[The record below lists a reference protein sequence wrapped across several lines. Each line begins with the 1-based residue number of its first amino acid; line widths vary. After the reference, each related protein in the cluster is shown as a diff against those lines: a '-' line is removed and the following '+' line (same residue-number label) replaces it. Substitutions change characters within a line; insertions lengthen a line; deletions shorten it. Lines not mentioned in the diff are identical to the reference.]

1 MKRGGG
7 MVKRKIKFY
16 HVFRWRKRSILL
28 FAGAI
33 TALAAGLLLLFFR
46 PWSAPEPYSQN
57 RPETDEVLGV
67 PLSVQYLSPELDNR
81 PGILR
86 RIQYIVIHETAN
98 HNRGADAQAHADY
111 LAAGGDAETSWHYTV
126 DDHQIVQHIPDNEVS
141 WNAGDKLRENGGNR
155 NGISIELCVNDDGD
169 FEKTFD
175 NGARL
180 TAYLLDAYDLDT
192 GAVLQHFN
200 FNGKNCPMTI
210 RESGRW
216 DAFIRLVEQYR
227 EGGSRA

>member
-1 MKRGGG
+1 MRK
-7 MVKRKIKFY
+7 MEKIKIYHVCHWKRKWI
-16 HVFRWRKRSILL
+16 L
-28 FAGAI
+28 FALAGAA
-33 TALAAGLLLLFFR
+33 ALVLAIVLLVLH
-46 PWSAPEPYSQN
+46 PWSGAEPYSQN
-57 RPETDEVLGV
+57 RPEVDEVLGV
-67 PLSVQYLSPELDNR
+67 PLSVQYISPEIDNR
-81 PGILR
+81 PGTLR
-86 RIQYIVIHETAN
+86 QIKYIVIHETAN
-98 HNRGADAQAHADY
+98 HSEGADAQAHADY

-141 WNAGDKLRENGGNR
+141 WNAGDKLRENGGNL

-180 TAYLLDAYDLDT
+180 TAYLLSCYDLDT

-210 RESGRW
+210 RETGRW
-216 DAFIRLVEQYR
+216 DEFIQLVEQYL
-227 EGGSRA
+227 EEVE

>member
-1 MKRGGG
+1 M
-7 MVKRKIKFY
+7 RKMNGFY
-16 HVFRWRKRSILL
+16 GVFRWRKWILPAV
-28 FAGAI
+28 AGGVLLI
-33 TALAAGLLLLFFR
+33 AAVVLLVLH
-46 PWSAPEPYSQN
+46 PWADAEPYIRN
-57 RPETDEVLGV
+57 RPEVDEVLGV
-67 PLSVQYLSPELDNR
+67 PLSVQYISQELDNR

-98 HNRGADAQAHADY
+98 HNLGADAQAHADY
-111 LAAGGDAETSWHYTV
+111 LAAGGDEDTSWHYTV

-141 WNAGDKLRENGGNR
+141 WNAGDKLRENGGNL

-210 RESGRW
+210 RDTGRW
-216 DAFIRLVEQYR
+216 DEFIQLVEQYR
-227 EGGSRA
+227 AG

>member
-1 MKRGGG
+1 MRRTIG
-7 MVKRKIKFY
+7 FY
-16 HVFRWRKRSILL
+16 RVLSIRRRQVCIALL
-28 FAGAI
+28 FLAVVCAVIAAIVFLIMRGAGGA
-33 TALAAGLLLLFFR
+33 R
-46 PWSAPEPYSQN
+46 EYSQN

-67 PLSVQYLSPELDNR
+67 PLSVQYISPEIDNR

-86 RIQYIVIHETAN
+86 QIKYIVIHETAN
-98 HNRGADAQAHADY
+98 HNTGADAQAHADY
-111 LAAGGDAETSWHYTV
+111 LAAGGDEETSWHYTV

-141 WNAGDKLRENGGNR
+141 WNAGDKLRANGGNL

-180 TAYLLDAYDLDT
+180 TAYLLNAYGLDT
-192 GAVLQHFN
+192 GALLQHFN

-210 RESGRW
+210 RDNGRW
-216 DAFIRLVEQYR
+216 DAFVGLVEQYR
-227 EGGSRA
+227 SELK

>member
-1 MKRGGG
+1 MKHTTRL
-7 MVKRKIKFY
+7 Y
-16 HVFRWRKRSILL
+16 HVFHWRKWTLPAMA
-28 FAGAI
+28 AGAV
-33 TALAAGLLLLFFR
+33 GLMIIVVLLIVR
-46 PWSAPEPYSQN
+46 PWAGAEPYSKN
-57 RPETDEVLGV
+57 RPEVDEVLGV
-67 PLSVQYLSPELDNR
+67 PLSVQYISPEIDNR

-98 HNRGADAQAHADY
+98 HSTGADAQAHADY
-111 LAAGGDAETSWHYTV
+111 LAAGGDADTSWHYTV

-141 WNAGDKLRENGGNR
+141 WNAGDKLRENGGNL

-169 FEKTFD
+169 FEQTFD

-180 TAYLLDAYDLDT
+180 TAYLLDCYDLNT

-210 RESGRW
+210 RDTGRW
-216 DAFIRLVEQYR
+216 DEFIHLVEQYR
-227 EGGSRA
+227 AEEK

>member
-1 MKRGGG
+1 MQKLNG
-7 MVKRKIKFY
+7 FY
-16 HVFRWRKRSILL
+16 GVFRWRKWILPAAAGGILL
-28 FAGAI
+28 IVAVV
-33 TALAAGLLLLFFR
+33 LLVLH
-46 PWSAPEPYSQN
+46 PWADAEPYSQN
-57 RPETDEVLGV
+57 RSETDEVFGI
-67 PLSVQYLSPELDNR
+67 PLSVQYISQELDNR

-98 HNRGADAQAHADY
+98 HNLGADAQAHADY
-111 LAAGGDAETSWHYTV
+111 LAAGGDADTSWHYTV

-141 WNAGDKLRENGGNR
+141 WNAGDKLRENGGNL

-169 FEKTFD
+169 FEQTFD

-180 TAYLLDAYDLDT
+180 TAYLLDAYGLDT

-210 RESGRW
+210 RDTGRW
-216 DAFIRLVEQYR
+216 DEFIHLVEQYR
-227 EGGSRA
+227 GS

>member
-1 MKRGGG
+1 M
-7 MVKRKIKFY
+7 RKMNGFY
-16 HVFRWRKRSILL
+16 GVFRWRKWILPAV
-28 FAGAI
+28 AGGVLLI
-33 TALAAGLLLLFFR
+33 AAVVLLVLH
-46 PWSAPEPYSQN
+46 PWAGTEPYSRN
-57 RPETDEVLGV
+57 RPETDEVLGL
-67 PLSVQYLSPELDNR
+67 PLSVQYISQELDNR

-98 HNRGADAQAHADY
+98 HNLGADAQAHADY
-111 LAAGGDAETSWHYTV
+111 LAAGGDEETSWHYTV
-126 DDHQIVQHIPDNEVS
+126 DDHQIIQHIPDNEVS
-141 WNAGDKLRENGGNR
+141 WNAGDKLRENGGNL

-180 TAYLLDAYDLDT
+180 TAYLLDAYDLNT

-210 RESGRW
+210 RDTGRW
-216 DAFIRLVEQYR
+216 DEFIRLVEQYR
-227 EGGSRA
+227 TE

>member
-1 MKRGGG
+1 M
-7 MVKRKIKFY
+7 RKMNGFY
-16 HVFRWRKRSILL
+16 GVFRWRKWILPAV
-28 FAGAI
+28 AGGVLLI
-33 TALAAGLLLLFFR
+33 AAVVLLVLH
-46 PWSAPEPYSQN
+46 PWADAEPYIRN
-57 RPETDEVLGV
+57 RPEVDEVLGV
-67 PLSVQYLSPELDNR
+67 PLSVQYISQELDNR

-98 HNRGADAQAHADY
+98 HNLGADAQAHADY
-111 LAAGGDAETSWHYTV
+111 LAAGGDEDTSWHYTV

-141 WNAGDKLRENGGNR
+141 WNAGDKLRENGGNL

-180 TAYLLDAYDLDT
+180 TAYLLDAYDLNT

-210 RESGRW
+210 RDTGRW
-216 DAFIRLVEQYR
+216 DEFIRLVEQYR
-227 EGGSRA
+227 TK

>member
-1 MKRGGG
+1 M
-7 MVKRKIKFY
+7 RKMNGFY
-16 HVFRWRKRSILL
+16 GVFRWRKWILPAVVGGVL
-28 FAGAI
+28 LI
-33 TALAAGLLLLFFR
+33 AAVVLLVLH
-46 PWSAPEPYSQN
+46 PWVDAEPYSRN
-57 RPETDEVLGV
+57 RPEVDEVLGV
-67 PLSVQYLSPELDNR
+67 PLSVQYISQELDNR

-98 HNRGADAQAHADY
+98 HNLGADAQAHADY
-111 LAAGGDAETSWHYTV
+111 LAAGGEEDTSWHYTV

-141 WNAGDKLRENGGNR
+141 WNAGDKLRENGGNL

-210 RESGRW
+210 RDTGRW
-216 DAFIRLVEQYR
+216 DEFIQLVEQYR
-227 EGGSRA
+227 AG

>member
-1 MKRGGG
+1 MKKNSGFYRVLSIHPARRLAGG
-7 MVKRKIKFY
+7 I
-16 HVFRWRKRSILL
+16 ILGIVL
-28 FAGAI
+28 LTAAAGA
-33 TALAAGLLLLFFR
+33 AAV
-46 PWSAPEPYSQN
+46 WHSSSESTEYSVN
-57 RPETDEVLGV
+57 RPETDTVLGV
-67 PLSVQYLSPELDNR
+67 PLSVQYISPELDNR
-81 PGILR
+81 PGYR
-86 RIQYIVIHETAN
+86 RKIQYIVIHETAN
-98 HNRGADAQAHADY
+98 HSPGADAQAHADY

-141 WNAGDKLRENGGNR
+141 WNAGDKLRENGGNL

-169 FEKTFD
+169 FEKTLD

-180 TAYLLDAYDLDT
+180 TAYLLDAYELDT

-216 DAFIRLVEQYR
+216 DSFIRLVERYR
-227 EGGSRA
+227 EEL

>member
-1 MKRGGG
+1 M
-7 MVKRKIKFY
+7 RKMNGFY
-16 HVFRWRKRSILL
+16 SVFRWRKWILPAV
-28 FAGAI
+28 AGGVLLI
-33 TALAAGLLLLFFR
+33 AAVVLLVLH
-46 PWSAPEPYSQN
+46 PWVDAEPYSRN
-57 RPETDEVLGV
+57 RPEVDEVLGV
-67 PLSVQYLSPELDNR
+67 PLSVQYISQELDNR

-98 HNRGADAQAHADY
+98 HNLGADAQAHADY
-111 LAAGGDAETSWHYTV
+111 LAAGGDEDTSWHYTV

-141 WNAGDKLRENGGNR
+141 WNAGDKLHENGGNL

-180 TAYLLDAYDLDT
+180 TAYLLDAYVLDT

-210 RESGRW
+210 RDTGRW
-216 DAFIRLVEQYR
+216 DEFIQLVEQYR
-227 EGGSRA
+227 AG